1 MLPAVIRSPVG
12 DGEKPHLLRHHPGG
26 ESPGVLLDEV
36 GKRPLVAAQRG
47 PMDDVGQGFFA
58 GFVVVSLR
66 QLPKCISVFLESQF
80 ENAGASAAQAIL
92 RIQFLFR
99 RMQKLD
105 IGAMRIMATELAQG
119 VGIRVF

>member
-1 MLPAVIRSPVG
+1 MRSAGLFVPGVDFHTEALTPEELSLLPAVIRSPVG

-26 ESPGVLLDEV
+26 ESPGVFLDEV

-66 QLPKCISVFLESQF
+66 QLPKCISVFFGKS
-80 ENAGASAAQAIL
+80 
-92 RIQFLFR
+92 
-99 RMQKLD
+99 
-105 IGAMRIMATELAQG
+105 
-119 VGIRVF
+119 V